1 VESGHPTYSADFS
14 SPTDLTN
21 QIRESTAAE
30 PGHDTED
37 GAPQVSET
45 YEIMNFPPSKYLCSI
60 PVLAPPE
67 AQNQT
72 ATDIAKA
79 EEARELAR
87 AAQHGWELMNGLEG
101 ECLYFMSGWW
111 SYSFCYGKE
120 IVQFHAL
127 PTGMKAGVPP
137 VRDPQSL
144 DYVLG
149 RVPEIE
155 DGQRHKS
162 NPNRREAKT
171 IDHQKVTGD
180 TPATTGENT
189 SPHSLQPPNSE
200 LAVKDN
206 QRYLVQ
212 RLDGGTVCDLTG
224 RDRTIEV
231 QYHCHP
237 GALGD
242 RIGWIKEVTTCT
254 YLMVV
259 QTPRLCHDVAFMPP
273 KEGRAHPVECHR
285 IADGTKVADNNLLG
299 GKAKEAGEG
308 VLAAGTAAAEHMA
321 EVIMGA
327 AAGLKDNLKGT
338 DPDQKQHKDA
348 GLTIGGVV
356 IGGRAMLEDGARLP
370 PPRHHGRLSTH
381 AKTMRQILAKGEGKQ
396 QIEAMTREQLQ
407 KLELDPKTIEA
418 LKEQVQELAGNEEWI
433 LEVIEV
439 PGEIAEIRG
448 VVGREDDPNKQEYV
462 QEKRPGQEKRAK
474 PGKNKG
480 SDKERDENTE
490 EGSEETFKGQD
501 GA

>member
-1 VESGHPTYSADFS
+1 
-14 SPTDLTN
+14 
-21 QIRESTAAE
+21 
-30 PGHDTED
+30 
-37 GAPQVSET
+37 
-45 YEIMNFPPSKYLCSI
+45 MNFPPSKYLCSI

-87 AAQHGWELMNGLEG
+87 AAQHGWELMDGLKG
-101 ECLYFMSGWW
+101 QCLYFMSGWW

-127 PTGMKAGVPP
+127 PTGMKPGVPP

-171 IDHQKVTGD
+171 IDNQKVMED
-180 TPATTGENT
+180 TPATTEGNT
-189 SPHSLQPPNSE
+189 SPHSLQPPPNSE
-200 LAVKDN
+200 LAVKDH

-212 RLDGGTVCDLTG
+212 RLDGGTICDLTG
-224 RDRTIEV
+224 RERTIEV

-259 QTPRLCHDVAFMPP
+259 HTPRLCEDVAFMPP
-273 KEGRAHPVECHR
+273 KEGRAHPIACHP
-285 IADGTKVADNNLLG
+285 IEDGTKVAENNLLG
-299 GKAKEAGEG
+299 ARGKEAGESII
-308 VLAAGTAAAEHMA
+308 AAGTAAAGHVA
-321 EVIMGA
+321 EIIMGA
-327 AAGLKDNLKGT
+327 ASGVKDNLKGVA
-338 DPDQKQHKDA
+338 DSEQKQHKDA
-348 GLTIGGVV
+348 GLSIGGVV
-356 IGGRAMLEDGARLP
+356 IGGRTMLEDGARLP
-370 PPRHHGRLSTH
+370 PPRNHGRLSTH
-381 AKTMRQILAKGEGKQ
+381 GETIRQILAKGEGKH

-418 LKEQVQELAGNEEWI
+418 LRKQVQELAGNDEWA
-433 LEVIEV
+433 LEVVEV

-448 VVGREDDPNKQEYV
+448 IVGRDDDPDQQQYV
-462 QEKRPGQEKRAK
+462 QEKRPGEEGRAK
-474 PGKNKG
+474 TGKKKKG
-480 SDKERDENTE
+480 SEQEQHDDDTE
-490 EGSEETFKGQD
+490 EGSEETFKGKD